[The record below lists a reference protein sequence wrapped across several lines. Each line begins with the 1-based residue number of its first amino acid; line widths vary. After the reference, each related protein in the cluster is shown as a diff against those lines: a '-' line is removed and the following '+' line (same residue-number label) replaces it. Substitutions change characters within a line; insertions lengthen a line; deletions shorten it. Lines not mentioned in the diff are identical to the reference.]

1 MSFRTFA
8 GLASALALIAGT
20 AAAQQAASPPPSTSA
35 DDLPINAIQVIGTH
49 NSYAL
54 PADPRTMAL
63 LAPRLTALM
72 KGMMAQMTPEQ
83 AAAMADEH
91 PGNLADIAKSLDYV
105 QLPLEA
111 QLRMGA
117 RSLEIDLHPD
127 PKGGAYADPVPYRM
141 LREKGETDFA
151 PIYREELAKPGMKV
165 LHVADLDFRSQCP
178 TFRSCLMRLKQWSD
192 AEPGH
197 SPVFILLEPKMA
209 GIERAIPGA
218 VPVPPF
224 DAAAFAEVDETIAS
238 VLGRDKVLAP
248 DDIRGDMPTLEAA
261 VLAKRWPTVAQARG
275 KFVFLFLVPGMNLK
289 AFAPYLDGRPSLQGR
304 MAFIQGKP
312 GMAHAAF
319 MMFDNALTRQAEIRA
334 AVTKGYLV
342 RTRADIDTVDARQ
355 NDPKRKDAAL
365 ASGSQIISTD
375 YLTAPNV
382 YGNDYHLTPFAGGWR
397 CNAVVARCGNR

>member
-1 MSFRTFA
+1 MSFRIIA
-8 GLASALALIAGT
+8 GLASALALFAGT
-20 AAAQQAASPPPSTSA
+20 AAAQQAASQPE

-83 AAAMADEH
+83 SAAMADEH

-141 LREKGETDFA
+141 LREKGETELA

-178 TFRSCLMRLKQWSD
+178 SFRSCLTRLKQWSD

-197 SPVFILLEPKMA
+197 SPVFILLEPKLS
-209 GIERAIPGA
+209 GLDRGIPGA
-218 VPVPPF
+218 TPVPPF
-224 DAAAFAEVDETIAS
+224 DAAAFAEVDETILS

-248 DDIRGDMPTLEAA
+248 DDVRGTMPTLEAA

-275 KFVFLFLVPGMNLK
+275 KFVFLFLVPGLNLK
-289 AFAPYLDGRPSLQGR
+289 TFAPYIEGRPSLQGR

-319 MMFDNALTRQAEIRA
+319 MMFDNALTRGDEIRA
-334 AVTKGYLV
+334 AVAKGYLV
-342 RTRADIDTVDARQ
+342 RTRADIDTVDARE
-355 NDPKRKDAAL
+355 NDPKRLDAAL
-365 ASGSQIISTD
+365 ASGAQIISTD
-375 YLTAPNV
+375 YLTAPNI

-397 CNAVVARCGNR
+397 CNAVVARCVNQ